1 MTEHAFDS
9 GADNGLGAPF
19 PPVDPVED
27 LSKATPAAQEA
38 VPEAIVE
45 QAAPEALEVWE
56 NAIGTAR
63 MALAE
68 IHALSSSPSTSTT
81 KLGDIAKRALDALS
95 VT

>member
-1 MTEHAFDS
+1 MTEAKP
-9 GADNGLGAPF
+9 NF

-38 VPEAIVE
+38 APAAIVE
-45 QAAPEALEVWE
+45 EAAPIPLAVWE
-56 NAIGTAR
+56 NAVGTAR

-81 KLGDIAKRALDALS
+81 KLGDLAKRALDALP